1 MEEFASEGRLE
12 KERNQGRKISVDED
26 DYQTIVIR
34 IEQDRLRIEEKGRE
48 GAGEKMEDRERH
60 DENEIRRRRKGTD
73 KKNNKIR
80 KAGERSEN

>member
-48 GAGEKMEDRERH
+48 GAGEKMEERERN
-60 DENEIRRRRKGTD
+60 DENEMRRR
-73 KKNNKIR
+73 
-80 KAGERSEN
+80 